1 MPRKRR
7 GSGEGSIYQRASD
20 GRWVTSVE
28 LGHIGGKRRRRTI
41 YGKTRKEVAEKLK
54 ALHADQEAGTLRAT
68 DKTTLG
74 AFLLDWIETAHLTR
88 RASTVE
94 GNRRVIL
101 KHIIPA
107 IGHLRRD
114 RVTADDIN
122 ALMAMLVKAGKA
134 ATAKLARQVLHIAY
148 AEAIKQGKVRVNPV
162 DATSAPRYEVRMPL
176 SLNER
181 ESRHLLEVCAGER
194 FGIAVKLG
202 QLLGLRRGEIS
213 GARWSDIDWSA
224 KTITIQRTAVR
235 HGKKR
240 HTNAPKTKAGG
251 RILPL
256 VAGLDED
263 LAAHRIA
270 QAEEFRLKGIENT
283 DDLIVASQHATQY
296 DTANYLRA
304 FRQILAKAGLPLE
317 VRPHDLR
324 HTTAIL
330 LVQRGVDP
338 RTVAQILGH
347 TGTSITMDIYTR
359 SQQGDKVAAIEGL
372 GQQIREK
379 RKD

>member
-20 GRWVTSVE
+20 GRWVSSVE

-41 YGKTRKEVAEKLK
+41 YGRTRKEVAEKLK
-54 ALHADQEAGTLRAT
+54 ALHADQEAGTLRAV

-88 RASTVE
+88 RASTVD
-94 GNRRVIL
+94 NQRRVIT

-114 RVTADDIN
+114 RVNADDIN
-122 ALMAMLVKAGKA
+122 ALMAVLVKQDKA
-134 ATAKLARQVLHIAY
+134 ATAKLARQVLHTAY
-148 AEAIKQGKVRVNPV
+148 AEAVKQGKVRFNPV
-162 DATSAPRYEVRMPL
+162 ESTSIPKYEVRMPHSL
-176 SLNER
+176 SEAEAQR
-181 ESRHLLEVCAGER
+181 LLAVLEGER

-213 GARWSDIDWSA
+213 GARWSDIDWHA
-224 KTITIQRTAVR
+224 KTISIRRTAGR
-235 HGKKR
+235 TGKTR
-240 HTNAPKTKAGG
+240 YTNPPKSKAGV
-251 RILPL
+251 RTLPL
-256 VAGLDED
+256 VAGLDDD

-270 QAEEFRLKGIENT
+270 QADEFRLKGIENT
-283 DDLIVASQHATQY
+283 GDLIVASQAATQY
-296 DTANYLRA
+296 DTANYLTA
-304 FRQILAKAGLPLE
+304 FRQLLAKADLPLDI
-317 VRPHDLR
+317 RPHDLR

-330 LVQRGVDP
+330 LIQRGVDP

-347 TGTSITMDIYTR
+347 ASTRITMDIYTR
-359 SQQGDKVAAIEGL
+359 SQQSDTAAAIEGL
-372 GQQIREK
+372 GQRIGKK